1 MASGAYGVRAYT
13 QSARPGGLLWTEY
26 LYLIAIAVAA
36 FIAVD
41 PLRMNLSARPD
52 IKHLALVL
60 TLPAV
65 ALSLSG
71 RLLSRP
77 GRVPIVPRVLRL
89 AWPFALLALFILA
102 GSSYARWIE
111 GLQNTF
117 LTVGLSMSILFCAAA
132 MTLASRAPEALLR
145 AYFRVLLV
153 AGLAMSAYLI
163 FYFRVRQVYH
173 NEIFLVIPLA
183 VYCALAVKNTVL
195 RAMGAVFFLAM
206 AVLSAK
212 NTSYLI
218 ALLVLLYLGYACWIP
233 RLKRA
238 DPLNQIAGYYSMFVV
253 LLLMAAVVFFLW
265 SYREA
270 YLPTGNVEYRSHAYT
285 LAWQRFLESPIWG
298 TLFSQ
303 QAVQKFTLY
312 DIGIARNLLP
322 THSDIMD
329 LLAHGGVIGLGLWL
343 LGLFLIGRAAYRT
356 LLAPRAFGHPW
367 AAYAHALAA
376 LTFAGIITYSV
387 NPILGHPGLAYLLWT
402 NLGLLLGLALRVAGP
417 PDQSLGNPANW
428 RAGR

>member
-1 MASGAYGVRAYT
+1 
-13 QSARPGGLLWTEY
+13 
-26 LYLIAIAVAA
+26 
-36 FIAVD
+36 
-41 PLRMNLSARPD
+41 
-52 IKHLALVL
+52 
-60 TLPAV
+60 
-65 ALSLSG
+65 
-71 RLLSRP
+71 
-77 GRVPIVPRVLRL
+77 
-89 AWPFALLALFILA
+89 
-102 GSSYARWIE
+102 
-111 GLQNTF
+111 
-117 LTVGLSMSILFCAAA
+117 

-183 VYCALAVKNTVL
+183 VYCSLAVKNTVL

-238 DPLNQIAGYYSMFVV
+238 VPLNQMAGCYSLFVV
-253 LLLMAAVVFFLW
+253 LLLMATVALFLW

-285 LAWQRFLESPIWG
+285 LAWQRFLESPVWG
-298 TLFSQ
+298 TLFTQ

-322 THSDIMD
+322 THSDILD

-343 LGLFLIGRAAYRT
+343 LGLLLIGRAAYHA

-367 AAYAHALAA
+367 AAYAHALAV
-376 LTFAGIITYSV
+376 LTLAGIITYTV
-387 NPILGHPGLAYLLWT
+387 NPILVSPGMAYLLWT
-402 NLGLLLGLALRVAGP
+402 NLGLLLGLTLRTNALARPV
-417 PDQSLGNPANW
+417 DLRK
-428 RAGR
+428 RARAVR